1 MLLIILILPDVP
13 VQDDVC
19 IHVPD
24 PCGVLH
30 DAFVQHLISD
40 DPGHKPLVIVP

>member
-24 PCGVLH
+24 PSGVLQ
-30 DAFVQHLISD
+30 DAFVKHLISE
-40 DPGHKPLVIVP
+40 DPGHKPLVTVP